1 MIAIENLTDTIRE
14 LERPAAATDA
24 AQDDIE
30 LLDAYSRAVV
40 AVAEAVAPAV
50 VGVTAG
56 EGRGPRRGEGGQG
69 SGFFFAPDGF
79 LLTNS
84 HVVRGASRL
93 NVTLADGSEV
103 EARLVGEDP
112 ETDAAVVRVEGETP
126 AVVRLGDSKRLR
138 VGQLVIAVGNPY
150 GFHHSV
156 TAGVVSAL
164 GRTLRSVTGRMIEE
178 VVQTDAAL
186 NPGNSGGPLADTRGE
201 VVGINTATIL
211 PAQGLCFAVGIN
223 TVKTVVV
230 QLLTRGYVRRG
241 RIGIAGENITLHAG
255 SVRRHGLTGRGG
267 VLVRSVEPESAAGRG
282 GLREGDIV
290 VAFDGTAVAG
300 VDDLHRLLLEERIGL
315 ATSIEVL
322 RQGRKLDLAV
332 VPEDSRRP
340 AGG

>member
-1 MIAIENLTDTIRE
+1 MIAIENIRDTIRD
-14 LERPAAATDA
+14 LERSSSAPTSDET
-24 AQDDIE
+24 E

-40 AVAEAVAPAV
+40 SVAETVGPAV
-50 VGVTAG
+50 VGVSTG
-56 EGRGPRRGEGGQG
+56 EGRRADRGQGGQG

-93 NVTLADGSEV
+93 RVTLADGVEV
-103 EARLVGEDP
+103 EARLVGDDP
-112 ETDAAVVRVEGETP
+112 ETDAAVVRVDGESP
-126 AVVRLGDSKRLR
+126 SVVRLGDSKGLR
-138 VGQLVIAVGNPY
+138 VGQLVVAIGNPY
-150 GFHHSV
+150 GFQHTV
-156 TAGVVSAL
+156 TTGVVSAL

-186 NPGNSGGPLADTRGE
+186 NPGNSGGPLADTRAE

-241 RIGIAGENITLHAG
+241 RIGIAGENISLHPG
-255 SVRRHGLTGRGG
+255 SVRRHGLAVSGG
-267 VLVRSVEPESAAGRG
+267 VLVRSVESESPAERA

-290 VAFDGTAVAG
+290 VGFAGAAVAG

-315 ATSIEVL
+315 ASQIEVL
-322 RQGRKLDLAV
+322 RRGRKLELEV
-332 VPEDSRRP
+332 VPEDARRTAP
-340 AGG
+340 R